1 MRGDAEAAGLGAGF
15 DAPLSRTLDGNRPG
29 RHARINGVRGQLLVI
44 IVLGSACAARAP
56 SGEPLDLVLEHGDV
70 VDGTG
75 APRLHADVGIQG
87 ERIVA
92 VGDLGSAPARR
103 RIDVSGRVVT
113 PGFIDLLGTSELSV
127 LVDGRAEAKI
137 RQGITTVL
145 HGEGESVAPIDPGAL
160 EEWSDLEAKF
170 HLRIDWRTLDGYWER
185 LHHARPSIRVATLV
199 GAKSVRAVVL
209 GRGNVQPGPD
219 QLRRMQGEV
228 ESAMRQGAFGVGS
241 SLPYAVSRYA
251 TTDEL
256 VALADAAGRH
266 HGFYATHLRSEG
278 DGVLEAVDE
287 AIEIGRRAQVP
298 VEIWHLKVWGK
309 QNWGRMKDVVARIAR
324 ARAAGQDVSANVYP
338 YLVAG
343 NSLAS
348 DVPAWASDGGRE
360 AMLARL
366 HDPAQRRKVEQEI
379 QAGWAPDEPDR
390 ITIGGSAIG
399 RVDEFGGK
407 TLTVVA
413 RELGLSA
420 AAALVELVVRSRG
433 NVTAFREFGSEE
445 DLVLALV
452 QPWTSMGTDWG
463 APAVDGPLAIG
474 RPHPR
479 GFGTTA
485 RILGRYVREQRLL
498 SLEEAVRKMTSL
510 PAQRLGMPD
519 LGVVRPG
526 ALADLVV
533 LDPERVIDTAT
544 FERPFSYP
552 MGFDLVMV
560 DGQIVLDHGVR
571 TEARPGGPLLRPG
584 THDPTAS
591 LRR

>member
-1 MRGDAEAAGLGAGF
+1 MRTPALSLGLLF
-15 DAPLSRTLDGNRPG
+15 L
-29 RHARINGVRGQLLVI
+29 
-44 IVLGSACAARAP
+44 ACASRGGAP
-56 SGEPLDLVLEHGDV
+56 EPLDLVLEHGDV

-75 APRLHADVGIQG
+75 APRMRADVGVRG

-92 VGDLGSAPARR
+92 VGDLTSAPARR

-113 PGFIDLLGTSELSV
+113 PGFVDLLGQSELDV
-127 LVDGRAEAKI
+127 LIDGRAEAKI

-160 EEWSDLEAKF
+160 EEWRDMEAKF
-170 HLRIDWRTLDGYWER
+170 HLSIDWRTLDGYWER

-199 GAKSVRAVVL
+199 GAKSVRAFVL
-209 GRGNVQPGPD
+209 GRGNVQPAAD

-228 ESAMRQGAFGVGS
+228 EAGMRQGAFGVGS

-251 TTDEL
+251 TTEEL
-256 VALADAAGRH
+256 VALAEAAGRH

-298 VEIWHLKVWGK
+298 VEIWHLKTWGK
-309 QNWGRMKDVVARIAR
+309 RNWGRMKDVVARIAR

-338 YLVAG
+338 YLVAA
-343 NSLAS
+343 NPLAA

-366 HDPAQRRKVEQEI
+366 RDPVQRQRVEQEI
-379 QAGWAPDEPDR
+379 QASWDPDEPDR
-390 ITIGGSAIG
+390 ITIGGSATG
-399 RVDEFGGK
+399 QLDKFKGK
-407 TLTVVA
+407 TLAVVA
-413 RELGLSA
+413 RELQLPPSS
-420 AAALVELVVRSRG
+420 ALVELLVRDRA
-433 NVTAFREFGSEE
+433 NVMAFREFGSED

-452 QPWTSMGTDWG
+452 QPWTAMGTDWG
-463 APAVDGPLAIG
+463 APAIDGPLATG
-474 RPHPR
+474 WPHPR
-479 GFGTTA
+479 AFGTTA
-485 RILGRYVREQRLL
+485 RILGKHVREQRLL

-510 PAQRLGMPD
+510 PAQRLDLPD

-544 FERPFSYP
+544 FERPSSYP
-552 MGFDLVMV
+552 TGFDLVIV
-560 DGQIVLDHGVR
+560 GGEIVLDHGVR
-571 TEARPGGPLLRPG
+571 TDARPGGPQLRPG
-584 THDPTAS
+584 TTAP
-591 LRR
+591 

>member
-1 MRGDAEAAGLGAGF
+1 VRTPALSLG
-15 DAPLSRTLDGNRPG
+15 
-29 RHARINGVRGQLLVI
+29 LLV
-44 IVLGSACAARAP
+44 LACASRGGAP
-56 SGEPLDLVLEHGDV
+56 EPLDLVLEHGDV

-75 APRLHADVGIQG
+75 APRMRADVGVRG

-92 VGDLGSAPARR
+92 VGDLTSAPARR

-113 PGFIDLLGTSELSV
+113 PGFVDLLGQSELDV
-127 LVDGRAEAKI
+127 LIDGRAEAKI

-160 EEWSDLEAKF
+160 EEWRDMEAKF
-170 HLRIDWRTLDGYWER
+170 HLSIDWRTLDGYWER

-199 GAKSVRAVVL
+199 GAKSVRAFVL
-209 GRGNVQPGPD
+209 GRGNVQPAPD

-228 ESAMRQGAFGVGS
+228 EAGMRQGAFGVGS

-251 TTDEL
+251 TTEEL
-256 VALADAAGRH
+256 VALAEAAGRH

-298 VEIWHLKVWGK
+298 VEIWHLKTWGK
-309 QNWGRMKDVVARIAR
+309 RNWGRMKDVVARIAR

-338 YLVAG
+338 YLVAA
-343 NSLAS
+343 NPLAA

-366 HDPAQRRKVEQEI
+366 RDPVQRQRVEQEI
-379 QAGWAPDEPDR
+379 QASWDPDEPDR
-390 ITIGGSAIG
+390 ITIGGSATG
-399 RVDEFGGK
+399 QLDKFKGK
-407 TLTVVA
+407 TLAVVA
-413 RELGLSA
+413 RELQLPPSS
-420 AAALVELVVRSRG
+420 ALVELLVRDRA
-433 NVTAFREFGSEE
+433 NVMAFREFGSED

-452 QPWTSMGTDWG
+452 QPWTAMGTDWG
-463 APAVDGPLAIG
+463 APAIDGPLATG
-474 RPHPR
+474 WPHPR
-479 GFGTTA
+479 AFGTTA
-485 RILGRYVREQRLL
+485 RILGKYVREQRLL

-510 PAQRLGMPD
+510 PAQRLDLPD

-544 FERPFSYP
+544 FERPSSYP
-552 MGFDLVMV
+552 TGFDLVIV
-560 DGQIVLDHGVR
+560 GGEIVLDHGVR
-571 TEARPGGPLLRPG
+571 TDARPGGPQLRPG
-584 THDPTAS
+584 TTAP
-591 LRR
+591 

>member
-1 MRGDAEAAGLGAGF
+1 MRTPALSLG
-15 DAPLSRTLDGNRPG
+15 
-29 RHARINGVRGQLLVI
+29 LLV
-44 IVLGSACAARAP
+44 LACASRGGAP
-56 SGEPLDLVLEHGDV
+56 EPLDLVLEHGDV

-75 APRLHADVGIQG
+75 APRMRADVGVRG

-92 VGDLGSAPARR
+92 VGDLTSAPARR

-113 PGFIDLLGTSELSV
+113 PGFVDLLGQSELDV
-127 LVDGRAEAKI
+127 LIDGRAEAKI

-160 EEWSDLEAKF
+160 EEWRDMEAKF
-170 HLRIDWRTLDGYWER
+170 HLSIDWRTLDGYWER

-199 GAKSVRAVVL
+199 GAKSVRAFVL
-209 GRGNVQPGPD
+209 GRGNVQPAAD

-228 ESAMRQGAFGVGS
+228 EAGMRQGAFGVGS

-251 TTDEL
+251 TTEEL
-256 VALADAAGRH
+256 VALAEAAGRH

-298 VEIWHLKVWGK
+298 VEIWHLKTWGK
-309 QNWGRMKDVVARIAR
+309 RNWGRMKDVVARIAR

-338 YLVAG
+338 YLVAA
-343 NSLAS
+343 NPLAA

-366 HDPAQRRKVEQEI
+366 RDPVQRQRVEQEI
-379 QAGWAPDEPDR
+379 QASWDPDEPDR
-390 ITIGGSAIG
+390 ITIGGSATG
-399 RVDEFGGK
+399 QLDKFKGK
-407 TLTVVA
+407 TLAVVA
-413 RELGLSA
+413 RELQLPPSS
-420 AAALVELVVRSRG
+420 ALVELLVRDRA
-433 NVTAFREFGSEE
+433 NVMAFREFGSED

-452 QPWTSMGTDWG
+452 QPWTAMGTDWG
-463 APAVDGPLAIG
+463 APAIDGPLATG
-474 RPHPR
+474 WPHPR
-479 GFGTTA
+479 AFGTTA
-485 RILGRYVREQRLL
+485 RILGKHVREQRLL

-510 PAQRLGMPD
+510 PAQRLDLPD

-544 FERPFSYP
+544 FERPSSYP
-552 MGFDLVMV
+552 TGFDLVIV
-560 DGQIVLDHGVR
+560 GGEIVLDHGVR
-571 TEARPGGPLLRPG
+571 TDARPGGPQLRPG
-584 THDPTAS
+584 TTAP
-591 LRR
+591 

>member
-1 MRGDAEAAGLGAGF
+1 VRTPALSLG
-15 DAPLSRTLDGNRPG
+15 
-29 RHARINGVRGQLLVI
+29 LLV
-44 IVLGSACAARAP
+44 LACASRGGAP
-56 SGEPLDLVLEHGDV
+56 EPLDLVLEHGDV

-75 APRLHADVGIQG
+75 APRMRADVGVRG

-92 VGDLGSAPARR
+92 VGDLTSAPARR

-113 PGFIDLLGTSELSV
+113 PGFVDLLGQSELDV
-127 LVDGRAEAKI
+127 LIDGRAEAKI

-160 EEWSDLEAKF
+160 EEWRDMEAKF
-170 HLRIDWRTLDGYWER
+170 HLSIDWRTLDGYWER

-199 GAKSVRAVVL
+199 GAKSVRAFVL
-209 GRGNVQPGPD
+209 GRGNVQPAAD

-228 ESAMRQGAFGVGS
+228 EAGMRQGAFGVGS

-251 TTDEL
+251 TTEEL
-256 VALADAAGRH
+256 VALAEAAGRH

-298 VEIWHLKVWGK
+298 VEIWHLKTWGK
-309 QNWGRMKDVVARIAR
+309 RNWGRMKDVVARIAR

-338 YLVAG
+338 YLVAA
-343 NSLAS
+343 NPLAA

-366 HDPAQRRKVEQEI
+366 RDPVQRQRVEQEI
-379 QAGWAPDEPDR
+379 QASWDPDEPDR
-390 ITIGGSAIG
+390 ITIGGSATG
-399 RVDEFGGK
+399 QLDKFKGK
-407 TLTVVA
+407 TLAVVA
-413 RELGLSA
+413 RELQLPPSS
-420 AAALVELVVRSRG
+420 ALVELLVRDRA
-433 NVTAFREFGSEE
+433 NVMAFREFGSED

-452 QPWTSMGTDWG
+452 QPWTAMGTDWG
-463 APAVDGPLAIG
+463 APAIDGPLATG
-474 RPHPR
+474 WPHPR
-479 GFGTTA
+479 AFGTTA
-485 RILGRYVREQRLL
+485 RILGKYVREQRLL

-510 PAQRLGMPD
+510 PAQRLDLPD

-544 FERPFSYP
+544 FERPSSYP
-552 MGFDLVMV
+552 TGFDLVIV
-560 DGQIVLDHGVR
+560 GGEIVLDHGVR
-571 TEARPGGPLLRPG
+571 TDARPGGPQLRPG
-584 THDPTAS
+584 TTAP
-591 LRR
+591 

>member
-1 MRGDAEAAGLGAGF
+1 VRTPALSLG
-15 DAPLSRTLDGNRPG
+15 
-29 RHARINGVRGQLLVI
+29 LLV
-44 IVLGSACAARAP
+44 LACASRGGAP
-56 SGEPLDLVLEHGDV
+56 EPLDLVLEHGDV

-75 APRLHADVGIQG
+75 APRMRADVGVRG

-92 VGDLGSAPARR
+92 VGDLTSAPARR

-113 PGFIDLLGTSELSV
+113 PGFVDLLGQSELDV
-127 LVDGRAEAKI
+127 LIDGRAEAKI

-160 EEWSDLEAKF
+160 EEWRDMEAKF
-170 HLRIDWRTLDGYWER
+170 HLSIDWRTLDGYWER

-199 GAKSVRAVVL
+199 GAKSVRAFVL
-209 GRGNVQPGPD
+209 GRGNVQPAAD

-228 ESAMRQGAFGVGS
+228 EAGMRQGAFGVGS

-251 TTDEL
+251 TTEEL
-256 VALADAAGRH
+256 VALAEAAGRH

-298 VEIWHLKVWGK
+298 VEIWHLKTWGK
-309 QNWGRMKDVVARIAR
+309 RNWGRMKDVVARIAR

-338 YLVAG
+338 YLVAA
-343 NSLAS
+343 NPLAA

-366 HDPAQRRKVEQEI
+366 RDPVQRQRVEQEI
-379 QAGWAPDEPDR
+379 QASWDPDEPDR
-390 ITIGGSAIG
+390 ITIGGSATG
-399 RVDEFGGK
+399 QLDKFKGK
-407 TLTVVA
+407 TLAVVA
-413 RELGLSA
+413 RELQLPPSS
-420 AAALVELVVRSRG
+420 ALVELLVRDRA
-433 NVTAFREFGSEE
+433 NVMAFREFGSED

-452 QPWTSMGTDWG
+452 QPWTAMGTDWG
-463 APAVDGPLAIG
+463 APAIDGPLATG
-474 RPHPR
+474 WPHPR
-479 GFGTTA
+479 AFGTTA
-485 RILGRYVREQRLL
+485 RILGKYVREQRLL

-510 PAQRLGMPD
+510 PAQRLDLPD

-544 FERPFSYP
+544 FERPSSYP
-552 MGFDLVMV
+552 TGFDLVIV
-560 DGQIVLDHGVR
+560 GGEIVLDHGVR
-571 TEARPGGPLLRPG
+571 TDARPGGPQLRLG
-584 THDPTAS
+584 TTAP
-591 LRR
+591 

>member
-1 MRGDAEAAGLGAGF
+1 MRTPALSLG
-15 DAPLSRTLDGNRPG
+15 
-29 RHARINGVRGQLLVI
+29 LLV
-44 IVLGSACAARAP
+44 LACASRGGAP
-56 SGEPLDLVLEHGDV
+56 EPLDLVLEHGDV

-75 APRLHADVGIQG
+75 APRMRADVGVRG

-92 VGDLGSAPARR
+92 VGDLTSAPARR

-113 PGFIDLLGTSELSV
+113 PGFVDLLGQSELDV
-127 LVDGRAEAKI
+127 LIDGRAEAKI

-160 EEWSDLEAKF
+160 EEWRDMEAKF
-170 HLRIDWRTLDGYWER
+170 HLSIDWRTLDGYWER

-199 GAKSVRAVVL
+199 GAKSVRAFVL
-209 GRGNVQPGPD
+209 GRGNVQPAAD

-228 ESAMRQGAFGVGS
+228 EAGMRQGAFGVGS

-251 TTDEL
+251 TTEEL
-256 VALADAAGRH
+256 VALAEAAGRH

-298 VEIWHLKVWGK
+298 VEIWHLKTWGK
-309 QNWGRMKDVVARIAR
+309 RNWGRMKDVVARIAR

-338 YLVAG
+338 YLVAA
-343 NSLAS
+343 NPLAA

-366 HDPAQRRKVEQEI
+366 RDPVQRQRVEQEI
-379 QAGWAPDEPDR
+379 QASWDPDEPDR
-390 ITIGGSAIG
+390 ITIGGSATG
-399 RVDEFGGK
+399 QLDKFKGK
-407 TLTVVA
+407 TLAVVA
-413 RELGLSA
+413 RELQLPPSS
-420 AAALVELVVRSRG
+420 ALVELLVRDRA
-433 NVTAFREFGSEE
+433 NVMAFREFGSED

-452 QPWTSMGTDWG
+452 QPWTAMGTDWG
-463 APAVDGPLAIG
+463 APAIDGPLATG
-474 RPHPR
+474 WPHPR
-479 GFGTTA
+479 AFGTTA
-485 RILGRYVREQRLL
+485 RILGKYVREQRLL

-510 PAQRLGMPD
+510 PAQRLDLPD

-544 FERPFSYP
+544 FERPSSYP
-552 MGFDLVMV
+552 TGFDLVIV
-560 DGQIVLDHGVR
+560 GGEIVLDHGVR
-571 TEARPGGPLLRPG
+571 TDARPGGPQLRPG
-584 THDPTAS
+584 TTAP
-591 LRR
+591 